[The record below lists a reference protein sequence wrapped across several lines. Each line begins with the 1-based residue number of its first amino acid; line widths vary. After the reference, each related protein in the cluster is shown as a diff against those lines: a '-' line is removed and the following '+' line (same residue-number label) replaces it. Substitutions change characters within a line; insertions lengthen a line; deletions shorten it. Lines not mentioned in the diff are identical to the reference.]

1 MNLLEN
7 YLVEVIKIEP
17 FTDEDWS
24 DEPWAKGKEFIW
36 VTASFNCYG
45 NISTYRRVYST
56 IEWQEIVDRGYYMG

>member
-24 DEPWAKGKEFIW
+24 NEPWTKGKEFIW

-56 IEWQEIVDRGYYMG
+56 NEWQEIVDRGYYLG

>member
-24 DEPWAKGKEFIW
+24 NESWAKGKEFIW

>member
-17 FTDEDWS
+17 FTDEERS
-24 DEPWAKGKEFIW
+24 NEPWAKGKELIQ
-36 VTASFNCYG
+36 VTASFDCYG

-56 IEWQEIVDRGYYMG
+56 IEWQEILDRGYYKG

>member
-24 DEPWAKGKEFIW
+24 NEPWAKDKEFIW
-36 VTASFNCYG
+36 VTTTFNCYG
-45 NISTYRRVYST
+45 RKETNRRVYSKD
-56 IEWQEIVDRGYYMG
+56 E